1 VSDGCEMGVDGCE
14 MGVDGCCEVFGK
26 LCFENYRKIDLKMN
40 EASKSLALPAV
51 DVWYYVCSSDKK
63 FFSNSKS

>member
-1 VSDGCEMGVDGCE
+1 MSDGCE

-51 DVWYYVCSSDKK
+51 DIWYYVCSSDK
-63 FFSNSKS
+63 